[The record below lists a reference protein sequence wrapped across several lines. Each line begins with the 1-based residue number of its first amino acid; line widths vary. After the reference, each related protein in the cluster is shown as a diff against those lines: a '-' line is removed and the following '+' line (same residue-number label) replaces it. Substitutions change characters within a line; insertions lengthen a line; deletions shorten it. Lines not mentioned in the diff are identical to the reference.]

1 MPTKVKSG
9 TTVSREDFLRQLE
22 SVAPGLSPR
31 EIIEQSSCFIFKD
44 GKVITYNDEVAC
56 YAPSV
61 LEGIEGAV
69 KAEKLLELLQKLPE
83 EQIEISQQGGELL
96 VKGKSRRAGIRME
109 EDIALTLESLEAPE
123 KWRKLPEEFTEAVS
137 IVQQCASQDQTSF
150 EMTCIHLHPEWI
162 EACDNFQICRW
173 PMATGFKTSI
183 LVRQS
188 SLKHIVPLGVT
199 KFGETSGWLHF
210 KNDDGLMLS
219 CRKYEEEYRDMTQ
232 FLKVKGSPTRLP
244 KALADAAEKAA
255 IFSTENGRND
265 RILVELK
272 AGRIR
277 VRGEGTS
284 GWYTEDK
291 KIAYDGEEMR
301 FLIAPAL
308 LTELTKK
315 YEECSIG
322 PGRLKVKGDKYTYVA
337 CLIDPEG
344 VAVSE
349 KDEEEDALK
358 NEKAPS
364 KNGDDHSPIKNMK
377 RKKNIKREEEEGE
390 EE

>member
-1 MPTKVKSG
+1 MASAKTKVN
-9 TTVSREDFLRQLE
+9 REELLRQLE
-22 SVAPGLSPR
+22 SVSPGLSSKD
-31 EIIEQSSCFIFKD
+31 IVEQSSCFVFKK
-44 GKVITYNDEVAC
+44 GEVLSYNDEVSC
-56 YAPSV
+56 RGPSILNDSV
-61 LEGIEGAV
+61 EGAV
-69 KAEKLLELLQKLPE
+69 KAEKFLELLRKLPE
-83 EQIEISQQGGELL
+83 EEIGISAEGGELR
-96 VKGKSRRAGIRME
+96 VTGKSRKAGIRME
-109 EDIALTLESLEAPE
+109 EDIALSLDSLEAPE
-123 KWRKLPEEFTEAVS
+123 KWRKLPDEFTEAVS

-173 PMATGFKTSI
+173 PMETGFKTSI

-199 KFGETSGWLHF
+199 KFGETAGWLHF
-210 KNDDGLMLS
+210 KNADGIILS
-219 CRKYEEEYRDMTQ
+219 CRKYEEEYRDMTN

-255 IFSTENGRND
+255 IFSAENGRND

-284 GWYTEDK
+284 GWYIEDK
-291 KIAYDGEEMR
+291 KIVYDGEEMV
-301 FLIAPAL
+301 FLISPGL

-349 KDEEEDALK
+349 EDEDLAPPK
-358 NEKAPS
+358 SRSPS
-364 KNGDDHSPIKNMK
+364 KNGHDDSPIKSLK
-377 RKKNIKREEEEGE
+377 RKKNIKREEEEGDE